1 MKHFYASLALL
12 CSLLFSGAQAA
23 TYQPLIEVA
32 ELNTA
37 LGLDSSLTLL
47 DIRSPDDYAAGHIP
61 GALSAP
67 YGKWRGPA
75 DNPGQLA
82 DEAYFEQLLRQL
94 GIAGQEPIV
103 VYSSGA
109 DQTDFGATARV
120 YWTLKY
126 LGLTDLSILNGGL
139 QQWQSLQQTKGLQQ
153 SQALSSEPANKSSTS
168 VPSQI
173 EVRTQPQLVIF
184 KEELLN
190 KIAQQDSNYQL
201 LDARPPA
208 FYQGQV
214 KAPTASTEGT
224 IATAQSLPFAQW
236 FNEQDN
242 RVRPVA
248 EIKELVQAQ
257 GLDQAPETVS
267 FCNTGHWAA
276 TNWFVLSEL
285 AGLTDVR
292 LYPASLAEWTQDSSS
307 LPMDNTPSRLQQI
320 KTQFSKLV
328 DE

>member
-1 MKHFYASLALL
+1 MKHLFVSLLLL
-12 CSLLFSGAQAA
+12 CGLLATHAQAA
-23 TYQPLIEVA
+23 RYQPLIEA
-32 ELNTA
+32 TELNTA
-37 LGLDSSLTLL
+37 LSLDSSLTLI
-47 DIRSPDDYAAGHIP
+47 DIRSPEDYAAGHIR

-67 YGKWRGPA
+67 YGQWRGPA
-75 DNPGQLA
+75 NNPGQLA
-82 DEAYFEQLLRQL
+82 DDAYFEQLLRQL
-94 GIAGQEPIV
+94 GITGQEPIV

-126 LGLTDLSILNGGL
+126 LGLSDLSILNGGF
-139 QQWQSLQQTKGLQQ
+139 QHWQSLQQANGLQQ
-153 SQALSSEPANKSSTS
+153 SQASTVANRTVVSSE
-168 VPSQI
+168 I
-173 EVRTQPQLVIF
+173 EVHTQPQLVIF

-190 KIAQQDSNYQL
+190 KIAQQDNHYQL

-214 KAPTASTEGT
+214 KAPTASTVGT
-224 IATAQSLPFAQW
+224 IATAKSLPFGQW

-242 RVRPVA
+242 RLRPIA
-248 EIKELVQAQ
+248 EIKERVQAQ

-285 AGLTDVR
+285 AGLEDVR
-292 LYPASLAEWTQDSSS
+292 LYPASLAEWTQDPAS
-307 LPMDNTPSRLQQI
+307 LPMENTPSRLEQI
-320 KTQFSKLV
+320 KTKFSKLV
-328 DE
+328 TE

>member
-1 MKHFYASLALL
+1 MKHLYASLALL
-12 CSLLFSGAQAA
+12 CSLLFSSAQAA

-47 DIRSPDDYAAGHIP
+47 DIRSPDDYAAGHIS

-94 GIAGQEPIV
+94 GITGQEPIV

-139 QQWQSLQQTKGLQQ
+139 QQWQSLQH
-153 SQALSSEPANKSSTS
+153 SEALTSAPANRSRPIQS
-168 VPSQI
+168 SQI

-201 LDARPPA
+201 LDARPPT

-214 KAPTASTEGT
+214 KAPTASTTGT

-257 GLDQAPETVS
+257 DLDQAPETVS

-320 KTQFSKLV
+320 KTKFSKLV